1 MTQSGCLKS
10 HESAFLSALKAY
22 NGVNSS
28 GGAAIPFS
36 LFAVTSPLT
45 YTDLKYTSLCTLSLS
60 SPATTDCN
68 HLHFCDRDIF
78 INTDQYFAGDVL
90 ESRGSLYLRDSDII
104 LRTAFDTISSVAYR
118 ADRDNVF
125 MEVENT
131 NIICPEGFSCT

>member
-1 MTQSGCLKS
+1 MIT
-10 HESAFLSALKAY
+10 
-22 NGVNSS
+22 
-28 GGAAIPFS
+28 
-36 LFAVTSPLT
+36 
-45 YTDLKYTSLCTLSLS
+45 
-60 SPATTDCN
+60 
-68 HLHFCDRDIF
+68 IF

-131 NIICPEGFSCT
+131 NITCPEGFSCT